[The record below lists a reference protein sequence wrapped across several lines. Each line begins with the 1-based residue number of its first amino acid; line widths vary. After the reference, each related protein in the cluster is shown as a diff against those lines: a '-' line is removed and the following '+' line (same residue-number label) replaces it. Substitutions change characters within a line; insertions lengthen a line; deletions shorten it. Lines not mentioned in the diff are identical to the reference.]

1 MSPPDKPRSGGDTH
15 PTRENRS
22 EPRLPHEHD
31 ESADSQERSP
41 DHERVGRQAHAD
53 VERGLVDTD
62 RGPVIERVNDVL
74 NEQASHRPPHKRGA

>member
-1 MSPPDKPRSGGDTH
+1 MTRPDRRREGDT
-15 PTRENRS
+15 TSVRENER

-31 ESADSQERSP
+31 ESSDSQRKNP
-41 DHERVGRQAHAD
+41 DHERIGRQAHAD

-74 NEQASHRPPHKRGA
+74 NEQASHRPGHKGGG